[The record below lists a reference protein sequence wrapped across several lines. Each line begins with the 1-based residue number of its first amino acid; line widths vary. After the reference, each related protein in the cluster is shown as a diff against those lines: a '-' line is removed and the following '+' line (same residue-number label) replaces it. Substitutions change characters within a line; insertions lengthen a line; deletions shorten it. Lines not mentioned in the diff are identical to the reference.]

1 MLIHRIKKL
10 LLVVPGVLGIA
21 WLFAAREGENYGIQ
35 VRKHGKVVELH
46 KENHVIR
53 LLARQVKRAPGIYK
67 EFELYRRVLP
77 IVWQNN
83 AEITDF
89 CGNPD
94 AVVWEEMCLKVGVT
108 IESRD
113 GAVWLRKDKRVM
125 ILSDR
130 HFIYSVTMAE
140 RFDLYFNPLVPR
152 EQDGQLI
159 LDYSRPGTV
168 QRYTQ
173 SGLEFEMASFPEE
186 EEAIEEYFRWYRP
199 QLGDLVFD
207 MGAHCGVSTY
217 KLSKLVGTEGKVV
230 SFEPDPLNYGMLKR
244 NIERHGL
251 KNVVAL
257 NIAVAGKTGELPFN
271 CEGTIGSS
279 LASLMMRESVGSTV
293 MVEAVTMNDAFKRW
307 GAPAFCKIDIEGA
320 EIEVLAT
327 AQEALSRHP
336 TYLALDTNHPRADGS
351 MTDRPVEAIL
361 ESYGYDV
368 LSEAAPIMT
377 TWARPKT
384 A

>member
-1 MLIHRIKKL
+1 MLVHRIKRF
-10 LLVVPGVLGIA
+10 LLVVPGVLNLA
-21 WLFAAREGENYGIQ
+21 WGFAARAAKKYGIQ
-35 VRKHGKVVELH
+35 VRKQGKVVELR

-53 LLARQVKRAPGIYK
+53 LVPRQVKRAPEIYQR
-67 EFELYRRVLP
+67 FELSRRVLP
-77 IVWQNN
+77 IVRQNSL
-83 AEITDF
+83 EITDF
-89 CGNPD
+89 CDNPD
-94 AVVWEEMCLKVGVT
+94 AVVWEQMCLRLGVT

-140 RFDLYFNPLVPR
+140 RFDLYFDPLVPQ
-152 EQDGQLI
+152 EQDGLLI

-168 QRYTQ
+168 QRYAQ

-199 QLGDLVFD
+199 QPGDLVFD

-230 SFEPDPLNYGMLKR
+230 CFEPDPLNYSILRR

-251 KNVVAL
+251 ENVVAL

-279 LASLMMRESVGSTV
+279 LASLMFRKSVGSTE
-293 MVEAVTMNDAFKRW
+293 MVEAVTMNEAFKRW

-320 EIEVLAT
+320 EIEVLAA
-327 AQEALSRHP
+327 AQEALSRHA
-336 TYLALDTNHPRADGS
+336 THFAIDTNHPQADGS
-351 MTDRPVEAIL
+351 MTDRPVESIL
-361 ESYGYDV
+361 RSYGYEV
-368 LSEAAPIMT
+368 FSEGKPLMT